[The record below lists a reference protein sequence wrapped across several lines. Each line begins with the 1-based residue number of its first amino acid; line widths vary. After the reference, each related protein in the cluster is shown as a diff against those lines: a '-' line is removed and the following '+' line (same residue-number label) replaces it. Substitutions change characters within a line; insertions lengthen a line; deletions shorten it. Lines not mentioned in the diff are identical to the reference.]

1 MRQNLLPI
9 LEAGGV
15 DLVLCGHSHCYE
27 RSYLLDG
34 HYGLSGTLTPA
45 MKKNAG
51 DGRPAGNG
59 AYIKPL
65 TGVRSHLGAVYA
77 VAGSAGKISG
87 GSLDHP
93 AHFISLNNLGSLV
106 LDVNGTRLDATFLR
120 ENSSI
125 PDSFSIIKQ
134 DPNQPP
140 TVAITSP
147 ANNASVISTF
157 TIAATAA
164 DSDGTIASVKFY
176 DGTTLLNTDT
186 SSPYSF
192 AWSGAALGSHVL
204 TAVALDNGGLTTTS
218 AVINVTV
225 LPSAGFSGLTASQ
238 SITAGTASVTLG
250 GTVGGTGP
258 VYPAAGETVVVA
270 LNGVTQNATISGSAG
285 TFTLSFPTA
294 TIPVSTTPYPITYSY
309 AGNGTTLNPA
319 TDDASTTLTVVDP
332 FAAWISTQYPSLV
345 GPAAL
350 PGADP
355 DGDGDNNLVEFALNG
370 NPSAAA
376 ASGKVR
382 SRIGS
387 VGGDQVLLLTLP
399 VRGTPTFAGLLA
411 QTATVDQV
419 VYTIEGSNG
428 LTVFDQ
434 AVTEL
439 SPVRADG
446 MPALDS
452 GWGYRTFRLNGM
464 IGGATPRGPQGFLR
478 IGITAVP

>member
-1 MRQNLLPI
+1 MRTNFLPI

-34 HYGLSGTLTPA
+34 HYGLSGTLTAA

-65 TGVRSHLGAVYA
+65 TGVRSHFGAVYA

-87 GSLDHP
+87 GTLNHP
-93 AHFISLNNLGSLV
+93 AHFISMNNLGSLV
-106 LDVNGTRLDATFLR
+106 LDVNGTRLDATFIR

-125 PDSFSIIKQ
+125 PDTFTIIKQ
-134 DPNQPP
+134 DPN
-140 TVAITSP
+140 
-147 ANNASVISTF
+147 
-157 TIAATAA
+157 
-164 DSDGTIASVKFY
+164 
-176 DGTTLLNTDT
+176 
-186 SSPYSF
+186 
-192 AWSGAALGSHVL
+192 
-204 TAVALDNGGLTTTS
+204 
-218 AVINVTV
+218 VTV
-225 LPSAGFSGLTASQ
+225 LPAAGFSGLTASQ

-399 VRGTPTFAGLLA
+399 VRGTPTFAGLRLA